1 MTDTKK
7 YNFTDHLGMPLNSVR
22 RRAINEFNKMV
33 YFGELKLEPV
43 TNCFCNSSNFEVL
56 SRYDRYGLPFG
67 TQICR
72 DCGLISQ
79 TINIAEASMEK
90 FYDKIYWLLMYG
102 TEDDIEYSTQ
112 LAGMDKFIPFICDD
126 MNFNKRKLKFLKL
139 ELVKVIALGHWP
151 IIFRTGTILN
161 CMATIILRMP

>member
-56 SRYDRYGLPFG
+56 SRYDRYGLP
-67 TQICR
+67 
-72 DCGLISQ
+72 
-79 TINIAEASMEK
+79 
-90 FYDKIYWLLMYG
+90 
-102 TEDDIEYSTQ
+102 
-112 LAGMDKFIPFICDD
+112 
-126 MNFNKRKLKFLKL
+126 
-139 ELVKVIALGHWP
+139 LGHKSVV
-151 IIFRTGTILN
+151 IVV
-161 CMATIILRMP
+161 